1 MVLKKQTVWL
11 LSMLT
16 VMVVLSAYYLVQG
29 PVEQV
34 PVVSKMPDSKL
45 NPEVVVDSKLVIQP
59 ENQANQEDQNVQVVT
74 GNNDDYFAEVKLNR
88 DAWNSQKLEGYM
100 EIFTNTDAS
109 AEAIA
114 GAKESHDK
122 LLAKQDTEM
131 NVENLIKALGYE
143 EAVIITE
150 NDRVSVIVQ
159 AEKMEPKQV
168 VEIVTLI
175 NQHLEVPSKNI
186 VVSYK
191 K

>member
-34 PVVSKMPDSKL
+34 PMASKVTDPKAAD
-45 NPEVVVDSKLVIQP
+45 PEVLVDSKQVVEQP
-59 ENQANQEDQNVQVVT
+59 VAQDNQNVQVMT
-74 GNNDDYFAEVKLNR
+74 GTSDDYFAEVKLNR
-88 DAWNSQKLEGYM
+88 DAWNSQKLATYM
-100 EIFTNTDAS
+100 EVFTNTDAS
-109 AEAIA
+109 SEAIA

-131 NVENLIKALGYE
+131 NIENLIKALGYE
-143 EAVIITE
+143 EAVIIT
-150 NDRVSVIVQ
+150 NDDHVKVIVQ
-159 AEKMEPKQV
+159 AEKMEKKQV

-186 VVSYK
+186 TVSFK